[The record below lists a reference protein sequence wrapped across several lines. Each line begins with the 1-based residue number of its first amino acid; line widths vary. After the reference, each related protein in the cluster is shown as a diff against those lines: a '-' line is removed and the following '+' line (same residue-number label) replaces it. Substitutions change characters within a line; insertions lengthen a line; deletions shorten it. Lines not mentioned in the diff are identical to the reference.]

1 MAINIKEVEHIALL
15 ARINITEEEKQE
27 FAEQLSSI
35 LQYADKLNEID
46 TENTLPLY
54 HILPICNVFRQDKV
68 IESPPRDELSANAP
82 EFQDGYFKVPKIL

>member
-15 ARINITEEEKQE
+15 ARINITEQEKQE

-54 HILPICNVFRQDKV
+54 HILPICNVFREDIV
-68 IESPPRDELSANAP
+68 IESPARDELSANAP